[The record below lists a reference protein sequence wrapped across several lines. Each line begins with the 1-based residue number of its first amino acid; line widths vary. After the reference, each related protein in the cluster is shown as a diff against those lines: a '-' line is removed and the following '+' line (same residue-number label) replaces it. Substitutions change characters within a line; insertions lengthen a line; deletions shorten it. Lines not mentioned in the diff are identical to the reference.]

1 MATKTYKPGELLEEL
16 RAIRDRL
23 SLKLLKMTPDDRII
37 YINSLGKIDPTTKK
51 RRVTKHAK
59 PVAKARR
66 GKTKQR
72 A

>member
-1 MATKTYKPGELLEEL
+1 MATKTPRPGSIMEEL

-23 SLKLLKMTPDDRII
+23 GRKLLTMTPEEQII
-37 YINSLGKIDPTTKK
+37 YINSIGKIDPTTKK
-51 RRVTKHAK
+51 RSVAKRVK

-66 GKTKQR
+66 AKTKQR

>member
-1 MATKTYKPGELLEEL
+1 MEEL

-23 SLKLLKMTPDDRII
+23 GRKLLTMTPEEQII
-37 YINSLGKIDPTTKK
+37 YINSIGKIDPTTKK